1 MGRIIR
7 STGIGEFF
15 NMMGSAI
22 SAAAALE
29 TGRRPNVRDLR
40 QLGIDPVRFNRIK
53 SS

>member
-22 SAAAALE
+22 TAAAALE
-29 TGRRPNVRDLR
+29 TGRRPNAHDLR
-40 QLGIDPVRFNRIK
+40 RLGIDPMRFNNVR
-53 SS
+53 